1 MSYAVRMSEEQHDG
15 VSRLVAMAWGVAT
28 APQRGPRRELSHE
41 RIVEAAIAIADAE
54 GLAAVTMQRVAK
66 TFGFTTMALYR
77 YVASKD
83 DLHQLMLD
91 AVVGDDWAIED
102 EDWRTGLE
110 QWARTIAA
118 GYARHPWALDLPL
131 SSETLLMPGQVHA
144 VDQGMRALRT
154 LAAPPEAKLGVLMAA
169 AVQVR
174 GFAALGRDVTSGG
187 GGAVAEP
194 TRRLLRE
201 IVAQGRFPDARAVI
215 DSGLFF
221 GEAGP
226 ESDGDDDLGVALDLL
241 MPGIE
246 AVLDGASADAAPP
259 APPDD
264 PAARLTA
271 AQAELA
277 AVTALRK
284 ATQRRVRELEK
295 REDRARRA
303 RDEARAAAK
312 AAARADRSSLGS

>member
-1 MSYAVRMSEEQHDG
+1 MRMSEEQHDG

-77 YVASKD
+77 YVSSKD

-91 AVVGDDWAIED
+91 AVVGDDWAVED

-154 LAAPPEAKLGVLMAA
+154 LTAPPEAKLGVLMAV

-174 GFAALGRDVTSGG
+174 GFAALGRDVSGD

-221 GEAGP
+221 GEAGL
-226 ESDGDDDLGVALDLL
+226 EAGGDDDLGVALQLL

-246 AVLDGASADAAPP
+246 AVLDSSSTGADPP
-259 APPDD
+259 APLDD

-271 AQAELA
+271 AQEELA

-312 AAARADRSSLGS
+312 AAARAAARADGSSLGS